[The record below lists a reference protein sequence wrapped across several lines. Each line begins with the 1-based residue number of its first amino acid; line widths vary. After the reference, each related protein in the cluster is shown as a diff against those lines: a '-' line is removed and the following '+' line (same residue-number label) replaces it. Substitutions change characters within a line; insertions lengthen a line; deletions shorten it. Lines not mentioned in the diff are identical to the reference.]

1 MDSKK
6 KNPIVQPII
15 WIMEGILIG
24 FGAILPGISGGAL
37 LVAFGIY
44 KPIIDLLSNPFK
56 NIKKYIYMLVF
67 VIIGGA
73 IGFVGLS
80 GLAAYLLEKN
90 TAILT
95 CVFAGFIIGTIPEL
109 LEDAVEVEPRS
120 NKSYISMSI
129 GFLVLLTILMLLKQN
144 TNVIL
149 EPNFFSFLFCGL
161 IWGLSFIVPGLSSSS
176 LLLFFGLYQ
185 PMLDGISKFDFGVLI
200 PLAITFIA
208 CILLLS
214 KAVNK
219 LFVKQH
225 NIASHTIVG
234 IVIATTLMI
243 LPSFNTT
250 FINILFYLLSIVL
263 GGIVSYIFTRIC
275 KKLKQKYN

>member
-1 MDSKK
+1 MESKK
-6 KNPIVQPII
+6 KNPFIQPFI
-15 WIMEGILIG
+15 WIMEGILVG

-37 LVAFGIY
+37 LVAFGMY
-44 KPIIDLLSNPFK
+44 KPIIDLLSNPIK
-56 NIKKYIYMLVF
+56 NIKKYIYMF
-67 VIIGGA
+67 IFFAIGGA

-95 CVFAGFIIGTIPEL
+95 CVFAGFIFGTVPEL
-109 LEDAVEVEPRS
+109 LEDAMEIEPRS
-120 NKSYISMSI
+120 KKSYISMTI
-129 GFLVLLTILMLLKQN
+129 GFIAMLGVLLLLKLN
-144 TNVIL
+144 INVIL
-149 EPNFFSFLFCGL
+149 EPNFLSFLLCGL
-161 IWGLSFIVPGLSSSS
+161 FWGLSFIVPGLSSSS

-185 PMLDGISKFDFGVLI
+185 PMLDGIAKLNFGVLI
-200 PLAITFIA
+200 PLGIAFVA

-219 LFVKQH
+219 LFEKQH
-225 NIASHTIVG
+225 NIASHAIVG

-250 FINILFYLLSIVL
+250 FINVLFYLLSIVL
-263 GGIVSYIFTRIC
+263 GGIVSYIFSRVC